1 MGSEGGEGQKE
12 QMENEQGTWP
22 LSQRSHILFG
32 ESDIQGPHPCADIL
46 GPWQDS
52 AAGLLGFLYIRQM
65 SCAQA
70 TTQSHGPH

>member
-1 MGSEGGEGQKE
+1 MNKGPGPSLRGVTFCLE
-12 QMENEQGTWP
+12 
-22 LSQRSHILFG
+22 SQTF
-32 ESDIQGPHPCADIL
+32 QGPHPCADIL